1 MRHHRHHQLHQ
12 QQQDQLLRQRVGE
25 GLREARLMRPSV
37 TKARRGRGRR
47 PREAISSREGRCLF
61 AWEIILSATHVV
73 KSRTGLSSEMLMTLF
88 FTLFPGVRH
97 HVLSRAVSF
106 LCSRVSFS
114 PQQVAAVGSAP
125 WSRGL
130 LEVSSHGGD
139 QLVLSL
145 IVQSAFKSLC
155 AL

>member
-1 MRHHRHHQLHQ
+1 
-12 QQQDQLLRQRVGE
+12 
-25 GLREARLMRPSV
+25 MRPSV
-37 TKARRGRGRR
+37 TNVWRGRGRR
-47 PREAISSREGRCLF
+47 PREAISSREGRRLF

-88 FTLFPGVRH
+88 PAVGH
-97 HVLSRAVSF
+97 HVISRAVSF
-106 LCSRVSFS
+106 LCARVSSS

-130 LEVSSHGGD
+130 LEVSSHWGD
-139 QLVLSL
+139 KLVLSL